1 MLKCFFDIHQEI
13 DYFKPSLSLFSLL
26 SFSFFCC
33 HSFFVIT
40 SSTCMLTSTTSKP
53 VIYFTCSLTK
63 SVTLRKILGA
73 DSPYSKITFK
83 STAACFSPTST
94 DTPVVTLL
102 PFEKALV
109 KLSVN
114 PPYMSKIPLTSRAAI
129 PAIFSTTSSE
139 KVNLFSN

>member
-1 MLKCFFDIHQEI
+1 
-13 DYFKPSLSLFSLL
+13 
-26 SFSFFCC
+26 
-33 HSFFVIT
+33 
-40 SSTCMLTSTTSKP
+40 MLTSTTSKP

-109 KLSVN
+109 KLSVK
-114 PPYMSKIPLTSRAAI
+114 PPSCLKFL
-129 PAIFSTTSSE
+129 
-139 KVNLFSN
+139 